1 MSLQVKRANIIE
13 KERETFVVRPIT
25 SKVETV
31 TKTINGE
38 QLGETQKQFIYWCA
52 AQYYMMTVKKLLS
65 FPFLSFDSYSI
76 VNCQFKRGAGHI
88 YQLTILKETVM
99 LEKWREM
106 Q

>member
-38 QLGETQKQFIYWCA
+38 QLGETQKQFIY
-52 AQYYMMTVKKLLS
+52 
-65 FPFLSFDSYSI
+65 
-76 VNCQFKRGAGHI
+76 
-88 YQLTILKETVM
+88 
-99 LEKWREM
+99 
-106 Q
+106 